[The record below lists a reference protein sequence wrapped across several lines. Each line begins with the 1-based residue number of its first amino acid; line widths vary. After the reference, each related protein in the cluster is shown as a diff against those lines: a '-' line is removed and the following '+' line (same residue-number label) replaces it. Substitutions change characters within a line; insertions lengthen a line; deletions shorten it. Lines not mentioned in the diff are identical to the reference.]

1 MQLIFSLFPFLFLFN
16 AQVNNAE
23 PVEVDKQSIKE
34 DLPYLIPFYKKLHQM
49 PEVSLQEKETSA
61 LLASELRKIGVTVT
75 ENVGNSYGIVGIF
88 KNGEG
93 PTILYR
99 TDMDALPMSEK
110 TGLPYA
116 STKTYTTNGTTSG
129 VMHSCGHDMHMT
141 TWLGTARAL
150 IKMKDKWKGTLMLIG
165 QPAEEIGAGAKA
177 LLEGGIYET
186 FGVPNYAIGLH
197 CSPTIPAGKVG
208 YGKGYTMAA
217 SESVTITVYGIGAH
231 GASPLQYV
239 DHGITDY
246 HQ

>member
-116 STKTYTTNGTTSG
+116 STKTYTTNGT
-129 VMHSCGHDMHMT
+129 
-141 TWLGTARAL
+141 
-150 IKMKDKWKGTLMLIG
+150 I
-165 QPAEEIGAGAKA
+165 
-177 LLEGGIYET
+177 
-186 FGVPNYAIGLH
+186 
-197 CSPTIPAGKVG
+197 
-208 YGKGYTMAA
+208 
-217 SESVTITVYGIGAH
+217 
-231 GASPLQYV
+231 
-239 DHGITDY
+239 
-246 HQ
+246 